1 MEERARQREL
11 RNAGVVAAREARQQL
26 ARAIAL
32 LDGAGPDAG
41 HEAAALAAEL
51 SNAVGS
57 LFGCEIGDAAG
68 VLEKLRAASA
78 VLSGVLARVH
88 GPALGTRV
96 DEAGELVAA
105 SLAVLYPVRAGL
117 ERVQNVIERYVIDGF
132 RHRQFEESDYVRG
145 VTRVVTTLA
154 RRGRVVLLGRGAS
167 AIVDPAHALRV
178 FVVAP
183 KAWRAARLIEMH
195 PTTVRAADE
204 RIDLEDRERLEFN
217 RRSFRVDPLDPL
229 NYDLV
234 VNTASLGI
242 PASTATIVEAFRRR
256 FAG

>member
-1 MEERARQREL
+1 MSQSIQSLVEMQGRRWAMSFGHAATIPQPSIAFARL
-11 RNAGVVAAREARQQL
+11 RYSGAHEIAKQVAAQL
-26 ARAIAL
+26 GFGFFGAEVVEPIAE
-32 LDGAGPDAG
+32 D
-41 HEAAALAAEL
+41 E
-51 SNAVGS
+51 
-57 LFGCEIGDAAG
+57 G
-68 VLEKLRAASA
+68 VSR
-78 VLSGVLARVH
+78 
-88 GPALGTRV
+88 
-96 DEAGELVAA
+96 DLVA
-105 SLAVLYPVRAGL
+105 GL
-117 ERVQNVIERYVIDGF
+117 DERVQNVIERYVIDGF

>member
-1 MEERARQREL
+1 MSQSIQSLVEMQGRRWAMSFGHAATIPQPSIAFARL
-11 RNAGVVAAREARQQL
+11 RYSGAHEIAKQVADQLGFGFFGAEIVDQIAQDEGVSR
-26 ARAIAL
+26 
-32 LDGAGPDAG
+32 D
-41 HEAAALAAEL
+41 
-51 SNAVGS
+51 
-57 LFGCEIGDAAG
+57 
-68 VLEKLRAASA
+68 
-78 VLSGVLARVH
+78 
-88 GPALGTRV
+88 
-96 DEAGELVAA
+96 LVA
-105 SLAVLYPVRAGL
+105 GL
-117 ERVQNVIERYVIDGF
+117 DERVQNVIERYVIDGF